1 MPNIYN
7 IYCDESCHLEND
19 HLTVMV
25 MGAIWCPKDSARQ
38 IAERL
43 RELKINNGL
52 SRFFESKW
60 IKVSNSK
67 LRFYLDVIDYFFDC
81 KDLHFRALLVPDKSK
96 LQHKTFGQTHDEW
109 YYKMYFTMLKQIF
122 SPSENYHIYLDI
134 KDTRGGEKTTRLHDV
149 LCTNI
154 YDFSKDIIQRV
165 QVIRSHDV
173 EQIQLAD
180 LLIGAISYIN
190 RDLNTSLS
198 KLKVIERIKE
208 RTGYTLRYSTL
219 LKEEKFNLLRWEAS
233 EDTL

>member
-1 MPNIYN
+1 
-7 IYCDESCHLEND
+7 
-19 HLTVMV
+19 
-25 MGAIWCPKDSARQ
+25 
-38 IAERL
+38 
-43 RELKINNGL
+43 
-52 SRFFESKW
+52 
-60 IKVSNSK
+60 
-67 LRFYLDVIDYFFDC
+67 
-81 KDLHFRALLVPDKSK
+81 LHFRALLVPDKSK